1 MEIPLEKIVLLAALA
16 GEVLLKNGGE
26 TRRVEETMEHM
37 ARACGA
43 AGVESFVI
51 PTGVFLTVSDASG
64 QSLTMIRRVR
74 DRTINLDRIAKVNE
88 LSRRLVERRIDPGSA
103 KAILLRISQERSGF
117 SLPTSIAASGAIGA
131 TTAVLQAGGFF
142 EIGAAFVAA
151 GAVRY
156 IAHVVSRL
164 QGTPVA
170 YEFLG
175 GAVVAVIGSVLYYYW
190 PQLGRDSIIIGGIMP
205 LVPGMAITNAL
216 RDFIVGDLV
225 SGLSR
230 GMEALL
236 TAVAVAMGVFIV
248 LATVL

>member
-1 MEIPLEKIVLLAALA
+1 M
-16 GEVLLKNGGE
+16 LKNGGE

-43 AGVESFVI
+43 ARVESFVI
-51 PTGVFLTVSDASG
+51 PTGVFLTVSDEAG

-88 LSRRLVERRIDPGSA
+88 LSRRLVERRIDYQSA
-103 KAILLRISQERSGF
+103 RAVLERIARERTGF
-117 SLPTSIAASGAIGA
+117 SLKISLAASGAIGA
-131 TTAVLQAGGFF
+131 TTAVMQNGGVF
-142 EIGAAFVAA
+142 EVLGAFAAA

-156 IAHVVSRL
+156 LAHIVSRL
-164 QGTPVA
+164 HGTTVA

-175 GAVVAVIGSVLYYYW
+175 GMVVAALGTVFYYIW
-190 PQLGRDSIIIGGIMP
+190 PWLLRDVIIIGGIMP

-216 RDFIVGDLV
+216 RDFMVGDLV

-236 TAVAVAMGVFIV
+236 TAVAVAMGAFIV
-248 LATVL
+248 LATVM